1 MITLEESIDV
11 TRPPAETFRYVS
23 DFRTTA
29 EWDAT
34 AFRARKDTPGPIR
47 EGTEYLVDCSLPVGS
62 VRIRYRVT
70 ALRPGEFIE
79 LVGNSRLFTVTDR
92 ITFTPRDDGGTHIDY
107 VADFAYKGPL
117 ASLEGA
123 LREGME
129 RMGRKALEG
138 MRHALED
145 RPPPPVISSCNERA
159 DRMVLPGLALFSRLG
174 YRRGRKRWEPLSA
187 DLSGRHAVITGA
199 SSGIG
204 RAAALRLAE
213 LGASLTL
220 VMRDAGKAEATVA
233 ALRAESG
240 NEAIRAEL
248 ADLAL
253 MADVDAL
260 VTRLKTSGEPID
272 ILVNNA
278 GALFNPR
285 QETAEG
291 LEASF
296 ALLLLSPYRLTRALL
311 PLLEAG
317 GGARVIN
324 VVSGGMYS
332 RPLEVRKLVAREEN
346 YSGSVAYARC
356 KRALMVTTEQW
367 ADAWAERGIV
377 VNAMHPGWADTPGVE
392 SSLPGFHR
400 LTRRILRSPE
410 EGADTVVWLAAA
422 PEAGEVSG
430 LLFLDREPRT
440 THLLARTAAQET
452 AEEREA
458 LREFLAAQE
467 AAFPADVAKSAA
479 AR

>member
-1 MITLEESIDV
+1 MITLEESINV
-11 TRPPAETFRYVS
+11 ARSPAEAFRYVS

-34 AFRARKDTPGPIR
+34 AFRARKETPGPVG
-47 EGTEYLVDCSLPVGS
+47 EGTEYVVDCRLPVGS

-70 ALRPGEFIE
+70 AFRADEYIE
-79 LVGNSRLFTVTDR
+79 LTGDSRLFTVTDR
-92 ITFTPRDDGGTHIDY
+92 ITFTPGGDGGTHIAY

-123 LREGME
+123 LRPGME

-145 RPPPPVISSCNERA
+145 RPPPPAISRCNERA
-159 DRMVLPGLALFSRLG
+159 DRLVLPGLALFSRLG
-174 YRRGRKRWEPLSA
+174 YRRGSRHWEPLSS
-187 DLSGRHAVITGA
+187 DLSGRHAVVTGA

-204 RAAALRLAE
+204 RATALRLAE
-213 LGASLTL
+213 LGATLTL
-220 VMRDAGKAEATVA
+220 VMRDAAKAEATVA
-233 ALRAESG
+233 ALREESG
-240 NEAIRAEL
+240 NSAIRAEL
-248 ADLAL
+248 ADLSL
-253 MADVDAL
+253 MADVD
-260 VTRLKTSGEPID
+260 RLIARLGEAGDPID

-285 QETAEG
+285 RETAEG

-296 ALLLLSPYRLTRALL
+296 ALLLLSPYRLTRGLL
-311 PLLEAG
+311 PLLKAG

-332 RPLEVRKLVAREEN
+332 QPLAVRKLIAREEN

-367 ADAWAERGIV
+367 ADDWADDGIV

-410 EGADTVVWLAAA
+410 EGADTVIWLAAA
-422 PEAGEVSG
+422 PEAGEASG

-440 THLLARTAAQET
+440 THLLARTAEADSP
-452 AEEREA
+452 EEREA
-458 LREFLAAQE
+458 LRTFLDEQD
-467 AAFPADVAKSAA
+467 AAFPVAVAKVAA